1 MKETMMQM
9 FEKMNVENILK
20 EKERLSNDVKTLTE
34 EETIEM
40 LKKIGKTILESEE
53 KEALEALEKN
63 MAIME
68 FTKETN
74 KELFD
79 KLIEHSLKEA
89 ANI

>member
-1 MKETMMQM
+1 MKETMIQM

-20 EKERLSNDVKTLTE
+20 EKERLLNDVKTLTE

-68 FTKETN
+68 FTRETN

-79 KLIEHSLKEA
+79 KLIENSLKEA